1 MSRSYP
7 PLPPELH
14 EFLEWESTIPP
25 LPHSVRTRA
34 VARAR
39 AALAARRAVLSAASH
54 PIPRSRLTVVL
65 TSAAAMTAAAGG
77 VGYALRGWYERAAS
91 RSTAITHVVVP
102 AREPHMASAAS
113 VVPPYPAAT
122 ASGSASRPSA
132 PEPEPD
138 ELLLLGEVRSA
149 VANGEFALA
158 LALINE
164 HARRFESSALAEERE
179 ALHVR
184 ALSGLGRTK
193 EARRAADAFEARFPN
208 SVLVRAVRRMVASKP

>member
-7 PLPPELH
+7 PLTPELY

-25 LPHSVRTRA
+25 LPRSVRTRA
-34 VARAR
+34 IARAR
-39 AALAARRAVLSAASH
+39 EALATRRAVLFAASQ
-54 PIPRSRLTVVL
+54 PVPRSRLTAVL
-65 TSAAAMTAAAGG
+65 TSAAAITAAAGG

-91 RSTAITHVVVP
+91 RGTATTHVVVP
-102 AREPHMASAAS
+102 AREPHTASAAS
-113 VVPPYPAAT
+113 VVLPSPAAA

-132 PEPEPD
+132 PEPEPE
-138 ELLLLGEVRSA
+138 ELLILGEVRSA
-149 VANGEFALA
+149 VADRQFAVA

-184 ALSGLGRTK
+184 ALSGLGRAK

-208 SVLVRAVRRMVASKP
+208 SVLVHAVLQMVASKP